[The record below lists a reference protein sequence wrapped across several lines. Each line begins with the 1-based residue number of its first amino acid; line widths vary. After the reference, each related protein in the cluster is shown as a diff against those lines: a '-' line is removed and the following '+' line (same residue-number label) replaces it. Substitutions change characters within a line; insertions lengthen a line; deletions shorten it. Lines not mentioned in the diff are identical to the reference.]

1 MYVQSSQ
8 SKTNMKTT
16 YPNGPCDLEEQK
28 LFKVRLAEHAEE
40 AGCTVEEYIKDSKH
54 RYVLLSNA
62 DQPEHWTN
70 EDEFDETDWC
80 VYESRDEAENER
92 QLLISEGDY
101 GHRVVTE
108 RYFLKMKGL
117 I

>member
-1 MYVQSSQ
+1 MCNPANRR
-8 SKTNMKTT
+8 NMKTT
-16 YPNGPCDLEEQK
+16 YPDGPCDLEEQK

-40 AGCTVEEYIKDSKH
+40 AGCTVEEYIEDSKY

-70 EDEFDETDWC
+70 EDVFDETDWC
-80 VYESRDEAENER
+80 VYESREEAENER
-92 QLLISEGDY
+92 QLLISEKDY